1 MKHFHHFASSLIR
14 YSVPTVSH
22 NFPYSTRLVPHPV
35 QCAPSTKC
43 FIQISQLHP
52 IQFHLLFRTSS
63 APCCCCLPAPLMLCM
78 INGIK
83 DFDHVDNFY
92 VSWISKKRARWQRR
106 IPVLLS
112 RKRNLRALQKRILM
126 LFALLWK
133 LQKASAATTEFSV
146 VHKSDAN
153 GVKIFPFRFE

>member
-43 FIQISQLHP
+43 FIQIFQLHP

-92 VSWISKKRARWQRR
+92 VSWISKKTSEMAKKNSRFIIAQKKFKSIAKENSDVVCASLETSKSICSDDGIFGSSQVR
-106 IPVLLS
+106 
-112 RKRNLRALQKRILM
+112 RKRCKNISLSL
-126 LFALLWK
+126 
-133 LQKASAATTEFSV
+133 
-146 VHKSDAN
+146 
-153 GVKIFPFRFE
+153 